1 MTQSD
6 AIIRL
11 RSQGSKFEVHALKK
25 MSENPTAE
33 AFRSQI
39 LTHFCASRASGL
51 SSDAF
56 RSQFLTHLITVRFSF
71 ILAFGSE
78 RDAARH
84 NDKNAVVLSLS
95 SARSFSLSFPK
106 TPSFSLFIVSAVV
119 LSLSSPR
126 SFSLS
131 LFSQNAVVIQT
142 TVVCF
147 GEAGGACGTTT
158 HAAR

>member
-1 MTQSD
+1 MN
-6 AIIRL
+6 AG

-25 MSENPTAE
+25 MSESPTAE

-78 RDAARH
+78 RAIPAIPRH
-84 NDKNAVVLSLS
+84 NDNPF
-95 SARSFSLSFPK
+95 ARSA
-106 TPSFSLFIVSAVV
+106 VSG
-119 LSLSSPR
+119 
-126 SFSLS
+126 
-131 LFSQNAVVIQT
+131 N
-142 TVVCF
+142 
-147 GEAGGACGTTT
+147 TTT
-158 HAAR
+158 NPNPVVPGGVCRYIVVYRTCPRVKKAGLGFSPGAVRTDRIHL

>member
-1 MTQSD
+1 M
-6 AIIRL
+6 
-11 RSQGSKFEVHALKK
+11 KFEVHALKTI
-25 MSENPTAE
+25 SENPSAE
-33 AFRSQI
+33 SFQSQI

-119 LSLSSPR
+119 LSLSRLPGH
-126 SFSLS
+126 S
-131 LFSQNAVVIQT
+131 LFLSFPKTPSSFKQRWYVS
-142 TVVCF
+142 
-147 GEAGGACGTTT
+147 GRRAGRVELTT